1 MPEKKIIKEGKR
13 QRKGRKKLM
22 PERNSIDG
30 RKKKTEKKA
39 DHRWKEN
46 KKDERNSEK
55 HEKSKK
61 RA

>member
-22 PERNSIDG
+22 PERKSIGG
-30 RKKKTEKKA
+30 RKKTEKT

-46 KKDERNSEK
+46 KKKDKRNSEK